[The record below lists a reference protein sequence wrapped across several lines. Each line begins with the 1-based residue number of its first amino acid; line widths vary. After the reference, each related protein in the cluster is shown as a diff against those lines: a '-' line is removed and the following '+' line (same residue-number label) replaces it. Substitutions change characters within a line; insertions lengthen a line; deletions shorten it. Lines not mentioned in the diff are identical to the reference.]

1 MNWGNKIFISL
12 GVFMLG
18 IILTGIYMVSR
29 DSDSL
34 EDMDYYEQGLNY
46 NQIYDKKINAIDQHA
61 KPSLKVDRDTLYI
74 KFVKPENKGKL
85 LFKRPSDR
93 SKDLELPFETRANVY
108 QLPLSSFKKG
118 AWKLEIIWSNGGM
131 EFLTDHQVHL

>member
-12 GVFMLG
+12 GVFMIG